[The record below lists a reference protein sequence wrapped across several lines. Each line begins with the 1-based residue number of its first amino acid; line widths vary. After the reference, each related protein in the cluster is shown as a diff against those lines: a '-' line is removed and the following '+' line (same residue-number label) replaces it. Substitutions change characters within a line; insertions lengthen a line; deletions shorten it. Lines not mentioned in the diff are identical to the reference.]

1 MSLPFDRF
9 SDENSSKNQTPLI
22 VLPIF
27 AVTLFVSALLL
38 FAIQPYFSKLVLPK
52 LGGSPGVWSVAMI
65 FFQSVLLLG
74 YAYAHLL
81 TRYVGIQYAVAIHA
95 LVLTSA
101 FLFLPLGITNG
112 WETPPESGQ
121 EFWLIGLFGASI
133 GVPFFAVA
141 ANAPLL
147 QAWFSKS
154 GHPHAKDPYFLYGAS
169 NIGSFFSLYI
179 YILLIEPN
187 FTLKNQAILW
197 AGGYT
202 ILLFGILL
210 CSSYLLPRLN
220 PTSMA
225 FRSLPEQ
232 ANCSQPLENLTVVQK
247 ALIVGIAAIPSGL
260 TVAVT
265 AFISIDLASAPFLWV
280 IPLSLFLLTFVL
292 SFRQSPPISLKF
304 LSNVFPWVL
313 IIATFVI
320 FFTPTPNIVGSLIL
334 TLLCFFLAALFCH
347 TLLYS
352 RRPDVRQ
359 LTSFYFWMSLG
370 GVIGG
375 VFAGLIAPRVFD
387 WVAEFPLLM
396 LAVIF
401 LLPYK
406 RKTSG
411 KSLFAGLV
419 IGIGLAALL
428 SFALQSEIS
437 STLLKRS
444 HVLVLLIGMV
454 TFAAFV
460 QLRSQSAALS
470 LLIAAIP
477 LAITSL
483 HLGNNIYS
491 ERSFFGV
498 IKVNSASDGQY
509 RLMLHGTTV
518 HGVTHKSAFA
528 SEVGEGTPEALSYYH
543 HSGEMAEVL
552 QAVRKK
558 LGGQINR
565 GAIVGLGTGSF
576 LCHSKSK
583 ERWTVF
589 EIDKT
594 VIDIASNPSYFRFIT
609 DCAPDA
615 RQILGDARLTLA
627 HEPDQHFDFL
637 LIDAFSSDSIP
648 VHLMTLEALNL
659 YFSKLAP
666 NGLLAMHISNRHLEL
681 ESILAAIAEQEGLA
695 IRSAQFERDKT
706 ERARKIFP
714 AKTVVLART
723 DEQLGPLS
731 SDPRWDKVTSGGT
744 LPWTDDYSDV
754 IGAILRHQ
762 LRNPDPS

>member
-1 MSLPFDRF
+1 
-9 SDENSSKNQTPLI
+9 
-22 VLPIF
+22 
-27 AVTLFVSALLL
+27 
-38 FAIQPYFSKLVLPK
+38 
-52 LGGSPGVWSVAMI
+52 
-65 FFQSVLLLG
+65 
-74 YAYAHLL
+74 
-81 TRYVGIQYAVAIHA
+81 
-95 LVLTSA
+95 
-101 FLFLPLGITNG
+101 
-112 WETPPESGQ
+112 
-121 EFWLIGLFGASI
+121 LIGLFGVSI

-179 YILLIEPN
+179 YIFLIEPN
-187 FTLKNQAILW
+187 FTLSNQAILW
-197 AGGYT
+197 TGGYT
-202 ILLFGILL
+202 ILLIGILL

-220 PTSMA
+220 PASMA
-225 FRSLPEQ
+225 FLSLPEQ
-232 ANCSQPLENLTVVQK
+232 ANHRQPLENLTVAQK
-247 ALIVGIAAIPSGL
+247 AFIVGIAAIPSGL

-320 FFTPTPNIVGSLIL
+320 FFTPTPNIVGSLTL

-352 RRPDVRQ
+352 RRPDARQ

-406 RKTSG
+406 RKTSV
-411 KSLFAGLV
+411 KSLLTGLV

-428 SFALQSEIS
+428 SFALQSEFS
-437 STLLKRS
+437 FTFLKRS

-454 TFAAFV
+454 TIAAFV

-483 HLGNNIYS
+483 HLGNNMYS

-498 IKVNSASDGQY
+498 IKVNSSSDGQH

-518 HGVTHKSAFA
+518 HGVTHESAFTP
-528 SEVGEGTPEALSYYH
+528 EVGQGAPEALSYYH
-543 HSGEMAEVL
+543 QSGEMAEVL
-552 QAVRKK
+552 RAARENS
-558 LGGQINR
+558 GGQINR

-576 LCHSKSK
+576 LCHSKPK
-583 ERWTVF
+583 ESWTVF
-589 EIDKT
+589 EIDKA

-615 RQILGDARLTLA
+615 RQVLGDARLTLA
-627 HEPDQHFDFL
+627 YEHDRYFDFM

-695 IRSAQFERDKT
+695 IRSAKFERDKT
-706 ERARKIFP
+706 ERARQIFP
-714 AKTVVLART
+714 AKTVVLAKT

-731 SDPRWDKVTSGGT
+731 SDPRWKKVASGGT
-744 LPWTDDYSDV
+744 LPWTDDYSDI

>member
-1 MSLPFDRF
+1 MRRC
-9 SDENSSKNQTPLI
+9 
-22 VLPIF
+22 
-27 AVTLFVSALLL
+27 
-38 FAIQPYFSKLVLPK
+38 
-52 LGGSPGVWSVAMI
+52 W
-65 FFQSVLLLG
+65 
-74 YAYAHLL
+74 
-81 TRYVGIQYAVAIHA
+81 
-95 LVLTSA
+95 
-101 FLFLPLGITNG
+101 
-112 WETPPESGQ
+112 
-121 EFWLIGLFGASI
+121 
-133 GVPFFAVA
+133 
-141 ANAPLL
+141 

-154 GHPHAKDPYFLYGAS
+154 GHPHAEDPYFLYGAS

-179 YILLIEPN
+179 YIFLIEPN
-187 FTLKNQAILW
+187 FTLSNQAILW
-197 AGGYT
+197 TGGYT
-202 ILLFGILL
+202 ILLVGILL

-220 PTSMA
+220 PASMA
-225 FRSLPEQ
+225 FLSLPEQ
-232 ANCSQPLENLTVVQK
+232 ANHRQPLENLTVAQK
-247 ALIVGIAAIPSGL
+247 AFIVGIAAIPSGL

-334 TLLCFFLAALFCH
+334 ILLCFFLAALFCH

-352 RRPDVRQ
+352 RRPDARQ

-406 RKTSG
+406 RKTSV
-411 KSLFAGLV
+411 KSLLTGLV

-428 SFALQSEIS
+428 SFALQSEFS

-454 TFAAFV
+454 TIAAFV

-483 HLGNNIYS
+483 HLGNNMYS

-498 IKVNSASDGQY
+498 IKVNSSSDGQH

-518 HGVTHKSAFA
+518 HGVTHESAFTP
-528 SEVGEGTPEALSYYH
+528 EVGQGAPEALSYYH
-543 HSGEMAEVL
+543 QSGEMAEVL
-552 QAVRKK
+552 RAARENS
-558 LGGQINR
+558 GGQINR

-576 LCHSKSK
+576 LCHSKPK
-583 ERWTVF
+583 ESWTFF
-589 EIDKT
+589 EIDKA

-615 RQILGDARLTLA
+615 RQVLGDARLTLA
-627 HEPDQHFDFL
+627 YEPDRHFDFM

-706 ERARKIFP
+706 ERARQIFP
-714 AKTVVLART
+714 AKTVVLAKT

-731 SDPRWDKVTSGGT
+731 SDPRWKKVASGGT
-744 LPWTDDYSDV
+744 LPWTDDYSDI